1 MVLWV
6 LRVLLTLL
14 GVVSERYFASNLLSH
29 LLAVRFEKSPM
40 LDDGMLRFNQLC
52 KHSRACAL
60 DHGRLTVVDARL
72 NQPN

>member
-29 LLAVRFEKSPM
+29 LLAVRFEKSLM

-52 KHSRACAL
+52 KHGRACAL